1 MISESFI
8 AHRIVECMSS
18 SLDIARKEGFDI
30 ISHSLENAIDNLDS
44 PMQLAIIGKVSSS
57 KSTLVNAILGK
68 ADVVGTGQMEETY
81 NVSWLKYGPS
91 DSDVVVKFKDGS
103 SKHIPRTEWRNW
115 AGQES
120 NALKDKVRYLEVTY
134 EHEILKSI
142 NIIDTPGLDSA
153 KGADS
158 RNTIEFLK
166 EVRPDAVIMVFTKGL
181 AQSTLDVVKDFQG
194 SQSDAFNLTP
204 LNAIG
209 LLSKTDFLWKID
221 ETETSPNKKARQE
234 VIEGNIY
241 TLFPEIKDSL
251 YSILPICSMLGLASS
266 TVTDE
271 DVNLIE
277 SLANTG
283 EEELREMLYSVNDFT
298 DDFFQTEIS
307 IEQRK
312 YLHQKFGLY
321 GVYEAIS
328 LYRKGRLTV
337 KQLQDHFRDISG
349 HTAFEKCLY
358 SHFGYRSF
366 LIKTQSIY
374 GLVSTACDNER
385 EKREL
390 SSEIRAIDFIQES
403 ILSCLMGIFEYKQL
417 DFLSKIYANKMNITD
432 KAAVDEYKR
441 ICGEYGAS
449 VVDKLN
455 LSGKPAIHQMETI
468 SQTRSN
474 EWNAK
479 YQLAYF
485 KSKDNAELYRMLS
498 SSYDMLSKDI
508 KSLSEKE
515 KEARNILK
523 LVEDFFYGK

>member
-30 ISHSLENAIDNLDS
+30 ISHSLENAIDNLYS

-221 ETETSPNKKARQE
+221 ETETSPNKKARQD

-385 EKREL
+385 EKRKL
-390 SSEIRAIDFIQES
+390 SSEIRAIDFIQGDLVSALDDVLHHYRNDVS
-403 ILSCLMGIFEYKQL
+403 ILESSWISEEC
-417 DFLSKIYANKMNITD
+417 
-432 KAAVDEYKR
+432 
-441 ICGEYGAS
+441 IC
-449 VVDKLN
+449 KLN
-455 LSGKPAIHQMETI
+455 LYATHVSTAI
-468 SQTRSN
+468 
-474 EWNAK
+474 
-479 YQLAYF
+479 
-485 KSKDNAELYRMLS
+485 AELVAAKSIVLCRHSLYRLCTFS
-498 SSYDMLSKDI
+498 VKI
-508 KSLSEKE
+508 KVF
-515 KEARNILK
+515 NQ
-523 LVEDFFYGK
+523 